1 MTAITPLGLKVV
13 GCYSHLPCSNFEYS
27 GKVSFRNSKVPGDR
41 KCAENRSK
49 PENGDNRQ
57 THKTSL
63 TQNTSSGLTGDEKDD
78 NGIRSQLHPR
88 NSGQYL
94 KLSVL
99 NKTHWLKASEARGL
113 RNFCKPTTSSE
124 ARGSRNLCVP
134 TTSSE
139 ARGWRDLDQPI
150 TSSEARGLTD
160 LCRSTTSSEA
170 RCLRDVCQPIP
181 SSGPRGLRN
190 PGQPTVSNEARG
202 LTDLDLSITSIEAK
216 GLNESWS
223 WSTYKLERSESQK
236 RSWSIYNLER
246 SERLNGYWST

>member
-13 GCYSHLPCSNFEYS
+13 RCYSHLPCSNFEYS
-27 GKVSFRNSKVPGDR
+27 GKISFRNSKVPGDR

-63 TQNTSSGLTGDEKDD
+63 TQNTSLGLTGDEKDD

-88 NSGQYL
+88 ISGQYL

-124 ARGSRNLCVP
+124 ARGSRNLYQP
-134 TTSSE
+134 ATSSQ
-139 ARGWRDLDQPI
+139 ARGLRDLDQPI
-150 TSSEARGLTD
+150 TSSEARV
-160 LCRSTTSSEA
+160 
-170 RCLRDVCQPIP
+170 LRF
-181 SSGPRGLRN
+181 
-190 PGQPTVSNEARG
+190 PGQPTSSSKAR
-202 LTDLDLSITSIEAK
+202 
-216 GLNESWS
+216 
-223 WSTYKLERSESQK
+223 R
-236 RSWSIYNLER
+236 
-246 SERLNGYWST
+246 